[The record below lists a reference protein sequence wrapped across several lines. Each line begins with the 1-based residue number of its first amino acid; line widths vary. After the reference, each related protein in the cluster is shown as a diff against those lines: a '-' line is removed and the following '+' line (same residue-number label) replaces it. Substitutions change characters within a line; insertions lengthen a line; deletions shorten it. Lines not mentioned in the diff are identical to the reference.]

1 MYTVRL
7 NFDKNLIHDPS
18 IGLFLTNPHLVM
30 EENCAGS
37 FEFDMPPD
45 HPQINAVKRLKC
57 EISVYRD
64 GEEIWAGRPVEETTN
79 FYGVKHV
86 YCEGLLS
93 ALFDTTQPPSERHDI
108 SVIDFMDAMLKIHNS
123 QITPTYRWR
132 PFFRS
137 GIVTVKENLYRY
149 TNFEETLT
157 CINEKLVKRL
167 GGHLRMR
174 RKNGNDPF
182 NFLLDY
188 LEDYPTQ
195 STQVIR
201 FGQNLLD
208 YSKNFDAS
216 GLATVVVPLGARQEE
231 KDIEALEKYLDVASV
246 NGGSIYVQDDALVEL
261 YGKIVKVVHWDDIT
275 TAKELLKKAKLYLSE
290 MQYENMQ
297 LEVKAVDF
305 HLADEN
311 VPAINLLDE
320 IRVVSTPHGL
330 DKFFPV
336 TKLDIQLDQPENT
349 IITLGTVVKTSLTTQ
364 TNDRNNEIKTLVDSY
379 VPPSE
384 ILTQAKNQATQL
396 IESGALGGHVV
407 VLPNEIY
414 ISDSDD
420 ISVAEKQWRW
430 NLKGLGYRASKKDGF
445 GLAMTMDGSIVADY
459 ITSGLM
465 SADRI
470 RGGSLKLGGGS
481 YKNGILYM
489 YDADGVEIGRW
500 SKGGLIV
507 KKGTITGSTITVG
520 GQGNASGRLRIVDE
534 NNALIGWWDNTGLG
548 VKKGSIS
555 GGTIIGTTITVGGK
569 NNGDG
574 RLRIVDSAKK
584 VIGWWDNTGIHVKS
598 GNISGTS
605 MQVGGENN
613 EDGVFTVHDA
623 KGKEIGKWDR
633 NGLKVSQGEIRG
645 VSVIVGGDKNT
656 DGTFQVLNEEG
667 TVIGKWDKDGLNVT
681 TGTIRGSTISG
692 GSITGASISSGIING
707 TEIHLKGN
715 KAKIFFHDTGFM
727 EDVTGGIT
735 KDGIYLGASL
745 EEVEDLED
753 MLRSVTINLTK
764 GIELDE
770 VPLVVQSGA
779 FLPLGDV
786 YKIKIEDKKITFSL
800 NNTKWELG
808 HELTYDPTSTDMFQY
823 SDVLSLKSSKMFKVD
838 CSGVFLD
845 VGKIIVKNG
854 NNYYKGYNGTFTISS
869 RTFAVKDGLIVTEI
883 ETSGF

>member
-7 NFDKNLIHDPS
+7 NYDKNLIHDPS

-64 GEEIWAGRPVEETTN
+64 SEEIWAGRPVEETTN

-108 SVIDFMDAMLKIHNS
+108 TVIDFMDAMLKIHNS

-132 PFFRS
+132 PFFRA

-167 GGHLRMR
+167 CGHLRMR
-174 RKNGNDPF
+174 RKDGNDPF

-188 LEDYPTQ
+188 LKDYPTQ

-216 GLATVVVPLGARQEE
+216 GLATVIVPLGARQEE

-320 IRVVSTPHGL
+320 IRVVSAPHGL

-364 TNDRNNEIKTLVDSY
+364 TNDRSNEIKALVDSY

-430 NLKGLGYRASKKDGF
+430 NLKGLGYRASKKDEF

-459 ITSGLM
+459 ITTGLM

-500 SKGGLIV
+500 SKGGLNV

-598 GNISGTS
+598 GSISGTS

-613 EDGVFTVHDA
+613 KDGVFTVHDA
-623 KGKEIGKWDR
+623 KGNEIGKWDR

-645 VSVIVGGDKNT
+645 VGVIVGGDNNT
-656 DGTFQVLNEEG
+656 DGVLKVLNSEG
-667 TVIGKWDKDGLNVT
+667 SVIGKWDKDGLDVKAGIIKGTSITASTFEVKGKAKIAFYDTGDREVGAIDKTGFYYGYYTDEHSSIRFDGTSISAKDGITLTGKRTLEIYEDEYESGSVKIVSGIKGIDFYVNNTFAYGDKKYERHGRIMLDDIEVDGFNSIAHFVIQATSRLILKAPNVCFS
-681 TGTIRGSTISG
+681 GGDVSILSGSTIYSG
-692 GSITGASISSGIING
+692 QSS
-707 TEIHLKGN
+707 T
-715 KAKIFFHDTGFM
+715 M
-727 EDVTGGIT
+727 
-735 KDGIYLGASL
+735 
-745 EEVEDLED
+745 
-753 MLRSVTINLTK
+753 TINSKRLRFMK
-764 GIELDE
+764 GLLVE
-770 VPLVVQSGA
+770 VT
-779 FLPLGDV
+779 DV
-786 YKIKIEDKKITFSL
+786 
-800 NNTKWELG
+800 
-808 HELTYDPTSTDMFQY
+808 
-823 SDVLSLKSSKMFKVD
+823 
-838 CSGVFLD
+838 
-845 VGKIIVKNG
+845 
-854 NNYYKGYNGTFTISS
+854 
-869 RTFAVKDGLIVTEI
+869 
-883 ETSGF
+883 

>member
-7 NFDKNLIHDPS
+7 NYDKNLIHDPS

-45 HPQINAVKRLKC
+45 HPQIDAVKRLKC
-57 EISVYRD
+57 EISVFRD
-64 GEEIWAGRPVEETTN
+64 GEEIWAGRPVEETTD

-108 SVIDFMDAMLKIHNS
+108 SVIDFLDAMLKIHNS
-123 QITPTYRWR
+123 QITPTYKWR
-132 PFFRS
+132 PFFRA

-174 RKNGNDPF
+174 RKDGNDPY

-188 LEDYPTQ
+188 LKDYPTQ

-216 GLATVVVPLGARQEE
+216 GLATVIVPLGARQEE
-231 KDIEALEKYLDVASV
+231 KDIEALEKYLDVSSV

-261 YGKIVKVVHWDDIT
+261 YGKIVKVVHWDDVT

-305 HLADEN
+305 HLADDSI
-311 VPAINLLDE
+311 PAINLLDE
-320 IRVVSTPHGL
+320 IRVVSAPHGL

-349 IITLGTVVKTSLTTQ
+349 LITLGTVVKTSLTSQ
-364 TNDRNNEIKTLVDSY
+364 TNDKNNEVKALVDSY

-430 NLKGLGYRASKKDGF
+430 NLKGLGYRSKKGGSF

-459 ITSGLM
+459 ITTGLM

-481 YKNGILYM
+481 YKNGALYM
-489 YDADGVEIGRW
+489 YDANSKEIGRW
-500 SKGGLIV
+500 SKEGIS
-507 KKGTITGSTITVG
+507 IT
-520 GQGNASGRLRIVDE
+520 
-534 NNALIGWWDNTGLG
+534 
-548 VKKGSIS
+548 KGSINLGNGIFTVSQS
-555 GGTIIGTTITVGGK
+555 GEMVC
-569 NNGDG
+569 
-574 RLRIVDSAKK
+574 
-584 VIGWWDNTGIHVKS
+584 KS
-598 GNISGTS
+598 GT
-605 MQVGGENN
+605 
-613 EDGVFTVHDA
+613 
-623 KGKEIGKWDR
+623 
-633 NGLKVSQGEIRG
+633 
-645 VSVIVGGDKNT
+645 
-656 DGTFQVLNEEG
+656 LN
-667 TVIGKWDKDGLNVT
+667 
-681 TGTIRGSTISG
+681 
-692 GSITGASISSGIING
+692 GSITSSEDVHRAYTSYDSQGRITEQTDYYYTNTLKITEGRITGDVSNLRKIGSRNDVRSGNQGHIYIDPWNLGPDNAYHPGLDIYGDMITLNTNILQLHDPTNGNRYHPQDIEINY
-707 TEIHLKGN
+707 KS
-715 KAKIFFHDTGFM
+715 DTGENRRMTFKFGM
-727 EDVTGGIT
+727 LI
-735 KDGIYLGASL
+735 KD
-745 EEVEDLED
+745 
-753 MLRSVTINLTK
+753 
-764 GIELDE
+764 
-770 VPLVVQSGA
+770 
-779 FLPLGDV
+779 
-786 YKIKIEDKKITFSL
+786 
-800 NNTKWELG
+800 
-808 HELTYDPTSTDMFQY
+808 
-823 SDVLSLKSSKMFKVD
+823 KS
-838 CSGVFLD
+838 
-845 VGKIIVKNG
+845 IV
-854 NNYYKGYNGTFTISS
+854 
-869 RTFAVKDGLIVTEI
+869 
-883 ETSGF
+883 

>member
-7 NFDKNLIHDPS
+7 NYDKNLIHDPS

-64 GEEIWAGRPVEETTN
+64 GEEIWAGRPVEETTD

-132 PFFRS
+132 PFFRA

-174 RKNGNDPF
+174 RKDGNDPF

-188 LEDYPTQ
+188 LKDYPTQ

-216 GLATVVVPLGARQEE
+216 GLATVIVPLGARQEE

-246 NGGSIYVQDDALVEL
+246 NGGSIYVQDDALVGL
-261 YGKIVKVVHWDDIT
+261 YGKIVKVVHWDDVT
-275 TAKELLKKAKLYLSE
+275 TATELLKKAKLYLSE

-305 HLADEN
+305 HLADEG

-320 IRVVSTPHGL
+320 IRVVSAPHGL

-364 TNDRNNEIKTLVDSY
+364 TNNRNIEVKALVDSY

-430 NLKGLGYRASKKDGF
+430 NLNGLGYRSKKGGSF

-459 ITSGLM
+459 ITTGLM

-481 YKNGILYM
+481 YKNGSLYM

-507 KKGTITGSTITVG
+507 KKGTITGSMITVG

-584 VIGWWDNTGIHVKS
+584 LIGWWDNTGIHVKS

-605 MQVGGENN
+605 MRVGGENN

-623 KGKEIGKWDR
+623 KGNEIGKWDR
-633 NGLKVSQGEIRG
+633 TGLKVSQGEIRG
-645 VSVIVGGDKNT
+645 VSVIVGGDNNT
-656 DGTFQVLNEEG
+656 DGVLKVLNSEG
-667 TVIGKWDKDGLNVT
+667 SVIGKWDKDGLDVKAGIIK
-681 TGTIRGSTISG
+681 GT
-692 GSITGASISSGIING
+692 SITAS
-707 TEIHLKGN
+707 TFEVKG
-715 KAKIFFHDTGFM
+715 KSKIAFYDTGDKEVGAIDKSGFYYGYYS
-727 EDVTGGIT
+727 DDLVPGGTTEFDGTKIDA
-735 KDGIYLGASL
+735 KDGIILTGNRKITIY
-745 EEVEDLED
+745 EDEFESGTTEIIIGNGCIDFLVNNTFAYGDKKYERHGRI
-753 MLRSVTINLTK
+753 MLDDIEAFGVSTAHFVIQAESRLILKAPNVCFSGGDVSVMSGNTIYSGQSSTMTINSKRLRFMK
-764 GIELDE
+764 GLLVE
-770 VPLVVQSGA
+770 VT
-779 FLPLGDV
+779 DV
-786 YKIKIEDKKITFSL
+786 
-800 NNTKWELG
+800 
-808 HELTYDPTSTDMFQY
+808 
-823 SDVLSLKSSKMFKVD
+823 
-838 CSGVFLD
+838 
-845 VGKIIVKNG
+845 
-854 NNYYKGYNGTFTISS
+854 
-869 RTFAVKDGLIVTEI
+869 
-883 ETSGF
+883 

>member
-7 NFDKNLIHDPS
+7 NYDKNLIHDPS

-93 ALFDTTQPPSERHDI
+93 ALFDTTQPPSERHDT

-123 QITPTYRWR
+123 QITPTYKWR
-132 PFFRS
+132 PFFRA

-174 RKNGNDPF
+174 RKDGNDPF

-188 LEDYPTQ
+188 LKDYPTQ

-216 GLATVVVPLGARQEE
+216 GLATVIVPLGARQEE

-246 NGGSIYVQDDALVEL
+246 NGGSIYVQDDALVGL
-261 YGKIVKVVHWDDIT
+261 YGKIVKVVHWDDVT

-305 HLADEN
+305 HLADDSI
-311 VPAINLLDE
+311 PAINLLDE
-320 IRVVSTPHGL
+320 IRVVSAPHGL

-349 IITLGTVVKTSLTTQ
+349 TITLGTVVKTSLTTQ
-364 TNDRNNEIKTLVDSY
+364 TNDRSNEIKSLVDSY

-384 ILTQAKNQATQL
+384 ILIQAKNQATQL

-420 ISVAEKQWRW
+420 ISTAEKQWRW
-430 NLKGLGYRASKKDGF
+430 NLNGLGYRSKKGGSF

-481 YKNGILYM
+481 YKNGVLYM
-489 YDADGVEIGRW
+489 YDADGVGIGSW
-500 SKGGLIV
+500 TKNGLTV
-507 KKGTITGSTITVG
+507 KKGTITGTTITVG
-520 GQGNASGRLRIVDE
+520 GASNKSGRLRIVDADNELLGYWDNTGIHVQKGNITGSIITCGGSNNVSGRLRIVDANNDLLGYWDNTGINVMKGTIKGTTITGNTISGGTISGTTITVGSSGDNRGRLRIVDE
-534 NNALIGWWDNTGLG
+534 NDDLIGYWDDTGIN
-548 VKKGSIS
+548 VQK
-555 GGTIIGTTITVGGK
+555 GTITGTTITASTFEVKGDAKISLCNSSGTEVG
-569 NNGDG
+569 
-574 RLRIVDSAKK
+574 
-584 VIGWWDNTGIHVKS
+584 VINKTGFYYGVKPNTGFS
-598 GNISGTS
+598 NITTFVGTKI
-605 MQVGGENN
+605 
-613 EDGVFTVHDA
+613 DA
-623 KGKEIGKWDR
+623 
-633 NGLKVSQGEIRG
+633 
-645 VSVIVGGDKNT
+645 
-656 DGTFQVLNEEG
+656 
-667 TVIGKWDKDGLNVT
+667 
-681 TGTIRGSTISG
+681 
-692 GSITGASISSGIING
+692 SSGLVLTGNRTITIYEDELEG
-707 TEIHLKGN
+707 GTTEIKIGN
-715 KAKIFFHDTGFM
+715 GYID
-727 EDVTGGIT
+727 
-735 KDGIYLGASL
+735 
-745 EEVEDLED
+745 
-753 MLRSVTINLTK
+753 
-764 GIELDE
+764 
-770 VPLVVQSGA
+770 
-779 FLPLGDV
+779 FL
-786 YKIKIEDKKITFSL
+786 L
-800 NNTKWELG
+800 NNTFAYGDKQYERHG
-808 HELTYDPTSTDMFQY
+808 RIKVNPVEYSGIPGTSIAEFILQAESNLILQASNVCFKSTNV
-823 SDVLSLKSSKMFKVD
+823 SILS
-838 CSGVFLD
+838 GTTE
-845 VGKIIVKNG
+845 
-854 NNYYKGYNGTFTISS
+854 YNGQSRTISTGS
-869 RTFAVKDGLIVTEI
+869 NRLRFMKGLLVEVTDV
-883 ETSGF
+883 

>member
-7 NFDKNLIHDPS
+7 NYDKNLIHDPS

-93 ALFDTTQPPSERHDI
+93 ALFDTTQPPSERHDT

-123 QITPTYRWR
+123 QVTPTYRWR
-132 PFFRS
+132 PFFRA

-174 RKNGNDPF
+174 RKNGNDPY

-188 LEDYPTQ
+188 LKDYPTQ

-216 GLATVVVPLGARQEE
+216 GLATVIVPLGARQEE

-246 NGGSIYVQDDALVEL
+246 NGGSVYVQDDALVEL
-261 YGKIVKVVHWDDIT
+261 YGKIVKVAHWDDVT
-275 TAKELLKKAKLYLSE
+275 TAKELLKKAKLYLSK

-320 IRVVSTPHGL
+320 IRVVSAPHGL

-349 IITLGTVVKTSLTTQ
+349 LITLGTVVKTSLTTQ
-364 TNDRNNEIKTLVDSY
+364 TNDRSNEIKALVDSY

-384 ILTQAKNQATQL
+384 ILTQAKNQAAQL

-420 ISVAEKQWRW
+420 ISTAEKQWRW
-430 NLKGLGYRASKKDGF
+430 NLKGLGYRSKKGGSF

-481 YKNGILYM
+481 YKNGVLYM
-489 YDADGVEIGRW
+489 YNASSKEIGRW
-500 SKGGLIV
+500 DKNGLTV
-507 KKGTITGSTITVG
+507 TKGTISGSVITVG
-520 GQGNASGRLRIVDE
+520 GKDNASGRLRIVDE
-534 NNALIGWWDNTGLG
+534 KNEVIGSWNSTGIHVL
-548 VKKGSIS
+548 KGGIN
-555 GGTIIGTTITVGGK
+555 GANITVGGQ
-569 NNGDG
+569 NNQ
-574 RLRIVDSAKK
+574 S
-584 VIGWWDNTGIHVKS
+584 
-598 GNISGTS
+598 
-605 MQVGGENN
+605 
-613 EDGVFTVHDA
+613 GVFRITNA
-623 KGKEIGKWDR
+623 S
-633 NGLKVSQGEIRG
+633 N
-645 VSVIVGGDKNT
+645 N
-656 DGTFQVLNEEG
+656 
-667 TVIGKWDKDGLNVT
+667 VIGKWDKDGIVVRSGSIKGTTIQGNDIIVGGSKNVNGAFTVLDSKGNETGRWDKDGLNVKS
-681 TGTIRGSTISG
+681 GTIKGTTISG
-692 GSITGASISSGIING
+692 GSITGTNISAS
-707 TEIHLKGN
+707 TFEVKGN
-715 KAKIFFHDTGFM
+715 AKIAFYDTSDKEVGAIDKSGFYYGYYTD
-727 EDVTGGIT
+727 EHSTIRFDGTSINA
-735 KDGIYLGASL
+735 KDGITLTGKRTL
-745 EEVEDLED
+745 EIYEDEYESGSVKIVSGIKGIDFYVNNTFAYGDKKYERHGRIMLDDIEVDGFNSIAQFVIQATSRLILKAPNVCFSGGD
-753 MLRSVTINLTK
+753 VSILSGSTVYSGQSSTITINSKRLRFMK
-764 GIELDE
+764 GLLVE
-770 VPLVVQSGA
+770 VT
-779 FLPLGDV
+779 DV
-786 YKIKIEDKKITFSL
+786 
-800 NNTKWELG
+800 
-808 HELTYDPTSTDMFQY
+808 
-823 SDVLSLKSSKMFKVD
+823 
-838 CSGVFLD
+838 
-845 VGKIIVKNG
+845 
-854 NNYYKGYNGTFTISS
+854 
-869 RTFAVKDGLIVTEI
+869 
-883 ETSGF
+883 